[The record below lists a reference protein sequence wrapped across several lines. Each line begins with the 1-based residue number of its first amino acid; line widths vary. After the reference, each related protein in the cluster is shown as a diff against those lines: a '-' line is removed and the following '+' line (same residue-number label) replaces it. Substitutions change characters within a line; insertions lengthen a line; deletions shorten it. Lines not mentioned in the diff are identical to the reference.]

1 MYVTIIGN
9 LTRDP
14 EPQQGPKGPW
24 VRFTIAE
31 NYKDGGE
38 SKTNFWNCSAF
49 NGLAENVI
57 SKYAKKGSHVIVA
70 GVANQSKKDGTTYTN
85 INVDRFQFNNSGKK
99 PESPAGTAPIGA
111 GEYPDDDIPDAF

>member
-14 EPQQGPKGPW
+14 ELNTGGKTPW

-31 NYKDGGE
+31 NYKDKGE
-38 SKTNFWNCSAF
+38 QKTNFWNCVAF
-49 NGLAENVI
+49 NGLAEGVI
-57 SKYAKKGSHVIVA
+57 AKYAKKGSAIVVT
-70 GVANQSKKDGTTYTN
+70 GVANQTKKDGVTYTD
-85 INVDRFQFNNSGKK
+85 IAVDRFQFHNSGKK
-99 PESPAGTAPIGA
+99 PESGTAPVGA